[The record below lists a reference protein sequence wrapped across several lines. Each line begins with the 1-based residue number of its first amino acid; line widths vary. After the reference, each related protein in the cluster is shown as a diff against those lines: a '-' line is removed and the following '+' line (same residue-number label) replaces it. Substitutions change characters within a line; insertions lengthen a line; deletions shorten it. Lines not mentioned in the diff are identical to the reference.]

1 MPVKFQPKKYSTG
14 LTLLVGVILVFLLSA
29 CAILQETG
37 LNLPWEVQLT
47 QLPTLNPSLLSTP
60 TTPASTLEKTQASTT
75 PESAS
80 ILTVWF
86 PPEMD
91 PKSDS
96 PAAKLLLDKLEAFA
110 KVNGLQ
116 LQTRPKASKGSG
128 GLLDSLAAA
137 KAAAPDALP
146 DLVILDQDDLALA
159 AAKAA
164 APDALPDLV
173 ILDQDDLALAASKGY
188 LSPLPMEGFLRDEK
202 DWFEA
207 ARAMSNFEGQ
217 AYGAPIG
224 LDPFVFGM
232 TGVSSINNNGGWSGI
247 RTSLGKVAFA
257 ADDPRGIFLM
267 NMYIAEG
274 GNVQDSLKHPVL
286 DQEPLSRTMIFLH
299 QAYLDRHISTIS
311 VQAQTEAQI
320 LDALLNGNTDI
331 GFIKLSQLLKNN
343 QEKTSAVTLRV
354 SLPGQTLAQGR
365 FWAITTSNPAKLSKI
380 QALILAVS
388 EPGFMG
394 EYTKA
399 LGVLPARPSALESW
413 ADLTT
418 EVPWTRIGELS
429 LPMPEE
435 SIINRLGP
443 ILRKATLDDLQEKGD
458 PGEITSRTLE
468 SVK

>member
-1 MPVKFQPKKYSTG
+1 MPVKFQPKKHSTS

-37 LNLPWEVQLT
+37 LNLPWEVQPT

-60 TTPASTLEKTQASTT
+60 TAPVSTLEKTPAGTT
-75 PESAS
+75 PVSAS
-80 ILTVWF
+80 VLTVWF

-91 PKSDS
+91 PKSNS
-96 PAAKLLLDKLEAFA
+96 PAAKFLLDKLEAFA
-110 KVNGLQ
+110 KENGLQ
-116 LQTRPKASKGSG
+116 LQTRPKAAKGSG
-128 GLLDSLAAA
+128 GMLDSLAAS

-159 AAKAA
+159 AA
-164 APDALPDLV
+164 
-173 ILDQDDLALAASKGY
+173 KGY

-217 AYGAPIG
+217 FYGAPIS

-232 TGVSSINNNGGWSGI
+232 TGISSINNNGGWSGI

-286 DQEPLSRTMIFLH
+286 DQEPLSRTMIYLH

-413 ADLTT
+413 TDLTT
-418 EVPWTRIGELS
+418 EVSWTRIGELS

-443 ILRKATLDDLQEKGD
+443 ILRKATLDDLQETSD

>member
-37 LNLPWEVQLT
+37 LNLPWEVKPT
-47 QLPTLNPSLLSTP
+47 QLPKLNPSLLSTP
-60 TTPASTLEKTQASTT
+60 TAPIATLEKTPASTT
-75 PESAS
+75 PVSAS

-110 KVNGLQ
+110 KENGLL
-116 LQTRPKASKGSG
+116 LQTRPKAAKGSG
-128 GLLDSLAAA
+128 GLLDS
-137 KAAAPDALP
+137 
-146 DLVILDQDDLALA
+146 LA

-217 AYGAPIG
+217 SYGAPIS

-274 GNVQDSLKHPVL
+274 GNVQDSLKHPIL
-286 DQEPLSRTMIFLH
+286 DQEPLSRTMIYLH

-343 QEKTSAVTLRV
+343 QEKTSAVTLRI

-365 FWAITTSNPAKLSKI
+365 FWAITTANPAKLSKI

-394 EYTKA
+394 DYTKA

-413 ADLTT
+413 VDLTT
-418 EVPWTRIGELS
+418 EVPWMRIGELS

>member
-1 MPVKFQPKKYSTG
+1 LPVKFQPKKYSTG

-37 LNLPWEVQLT
+37 LNLPWEVQPT
-47 QLPTLNPSLLSTP
+47 HLPTLNPSLLSTP
-60 TTPASTLEKTQASTT
+60 TTPASTLEETPASTT

-116 LQTRPKASKGSG
+116 LQTRPKAAKGSG
-128 GLLDSLAAA
+128 GLLDS
-137 KAAAPDALP
+137 
-146 DLVILDQDDLALA
+146 LA

-217 AYGAPIG
+217 SYGAPIS

-274 GNVQDSLKHPVL
+274 GNVQDSLKRPIL
-286 DQEPLSRTMIFLH
+286 DQEPLSRTMIYLH

-343 QEKTSAVTLRV
+343 QEKTSAVTLRI

-413 ADLTT
+413 TDLTT
-418 EVPWTRIGELS
+418 EVSWTRIGELS

>member
-1 MPVKFQPKKYSTG
+1 MSVKTQSEKHKTYLS
-14 LTLLVGVILVFLLSA
+14 LLVGLILVLMLSA
-29 CAILQETG
+29 CSVLQEAG
-37 LNLPWEVQLT
+37 LNLPWEVQPT
-47 QLPTLNPSLLSTP
+47 QFPTLNPDLFNSP
-60 TTPASTLEKTQASTT
+60 TLPASTSEKTPASTT

-80 ILTVWF
+80 ILTIWF

-96 PAAKLLLDKLEAFA
+96 PAAKLLLDKLEDFA
-110 KVNGLQ
+110 KENNMQ
-116 LQTRPKASKGSG
+116 LQTRPKAAKGSG

-159 AAKAA
+159 A
-164 APDALPDLV
+164 
-173 ILDQDDLALAASKGY
+173 SKGY
-188 LSPLPMEGFLRDEK
+188 LSPLPIEVFLGDEK

-207 ARAMSNFEGQ
+207 ARAMTNFEGQ
-217 AYGAPIG
+217 TYGAPIS
-224 LDPFVFGM
+224 LDPYIFGM
-232 TGVSSINNNGGWSGI
+232 TGVSSINNGGWSGL

-267 NMYIAEG
+267 NIYIAEG

-286 DQEPLSRTMIFLH
+286 DQEPLARTMLYLH

-343 QEKTSAVTLRV
+343 QEKTNAVALRI
-354 SLPGQTLAQGR
+354 SLPGKTLAQGR

-388 EPGFMG
+388 SPEFMG
-394 EYTKA
+394 GYTKA

-413 ADLTT
+413 SDLST

-443 ILRKATLDDLQEKGD
+443 ILRKATLDDLTETGN
-458 PGEITSRTLE
+458 PEEITSRTLE

>member
-128 GLLDSLAAA
+128 GLLDS
-137 KAAAPDALP
+137 
-146 DLVILDQDDLALA
+146 LA

>member
-1 MPVKFQPKKYSTG
+1 MPVKIQPKKHGTS
-14 LTLLVGVILVFLLSA
+14 LTLLVGLILVFMLSA
-29 CAILQETG
+29 CAVLQETG
-37 LNLPWEVQLT
+37 LNLPWELQPT
-47 QLPTLNPSLLSTP
+47 QLPTLNPNLLSTATLP
-60 TTPASTLEKTQASTT
+60 VSTLESSSASTT

-80 ILTVWF
+80 MLTIWF

-110 KVNGLQ
+110 KENGMQ
-116 LQTRPKASKGSG
+116 LQIRPKAAKGSG

-146 DLVILDQDDLALA
+146 DLL
-159 AAKAA
+159 
-164 APDALPDLV
+164 

-188 LSPLPMEGFLRDEK
+188 LNPLPMEGFLRDDK

-207 ARAMSNFEGQ
+207 ARAMTNFEGL
-217 AYGAPIG
+217 AYGAPIS

-232 TGVSSINNNGGWSGI
+232 TGVSSVNNNAGWSGL

-257 ADDPRGIFLM
+257 ADDPRGMFLM

-274 GNVQDSLKHPVL
+274 GNVQDSLMHPVL
-286 DQEPLSRTMIFLH
+286 DQEPLSRSIIYLH
-299 QAYLDRHISTIS
+299 QAYMDRHISTIS

-343 QEKTSAVTLRV
+343 QEKTSGLPLRI
-354 SLPGQTLAQGR
+354 SLPGKTLAQGR
-365 FWAITTSNPAKLSKI
+365 FWAIASSNPAKLSKI
-380 QALILAVS
+380 QALILALS
-388 EPGFMG
+388 EPEFMG

-399 LGVLPARPSALESW
+399 LGVLPARPSALAAWS
-413 ADLTT
+413 DLTT
-418 EVPWTRIGELS
+418 EVSWTLIGELS

-443 ILRKATLDDLQEKGD
+443 ILRKATLDDLQDTGD
-458 PGEITSRTLE
+458 PAEITSRTLE

>member
-29 CAILQETG
+29 CTILQETG
-37 LNLPWEVQLT
+37 LNLPWEVQHT

-60 TTPASTLEKTQASTT
+60 TTPASTLEETPASTT

-128 GLLDSLAAA
+128 GLLDS
-137 KAAAPDALP
+137 
-146 DLVILDQDDLALA
+146 LA

>member
-1 MPVKFQPKKYSTG
+1 LPVKFQPKKYSTG

-128 GLLDSLAAA
+128 GLLDS
-137 KAAAPDALP
+137 
-146 DLVILDQDDLALA
+146 LA